1 MFALILWLLR
11 LDGNRE
17 APCAMSVSGPL
28 LCPELSGKI
37 YPHSE
42 DYGAWAF
49 GDYNGPVLENNGILY
64 LTSDVTLVCY
74 ELCNSSHLS
83 LIVSFGGIKE

>member
-1 MFALILWLLR
+1 MKTR
-11 LDGNRE
+11 
-17 APCAMSVSGPL
+17 S
-28 LCPELSGKI
+28 I

-49 GDYNGPVLENNGILY
+49 GDYNGPILENNRILY

-74 ELCNSSHLS
+74 ELRNSSHLS
-83 LIVSFGGIKE
+83 LIVSFGGIKGKYNQRVSIHVFRP